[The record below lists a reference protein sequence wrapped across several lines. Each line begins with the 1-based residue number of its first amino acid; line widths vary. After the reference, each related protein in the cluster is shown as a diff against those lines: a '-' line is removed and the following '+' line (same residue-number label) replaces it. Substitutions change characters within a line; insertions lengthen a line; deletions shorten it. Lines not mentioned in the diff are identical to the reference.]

1 MPIVKIQEIMSQFL
15 PDDGLWSDEDERLN
29 RIKHIIFEELS
40 ETDKRVLLLYAEL
53 QSQREVG
60 RKLGVSA
67 STVNILIKK
76 IRKEILRRL

>member
-1 MPIVKIQEIMSQFL
+1 MPIVKIQEIMEQFL
-15 PDDGLWSDEDERLN
+15 PDDSLWSDEDAVLN

-67 STVNILIKK
+67 STVNILIRK
-76 IRKEILRRL
+76 IRKEIMDRL